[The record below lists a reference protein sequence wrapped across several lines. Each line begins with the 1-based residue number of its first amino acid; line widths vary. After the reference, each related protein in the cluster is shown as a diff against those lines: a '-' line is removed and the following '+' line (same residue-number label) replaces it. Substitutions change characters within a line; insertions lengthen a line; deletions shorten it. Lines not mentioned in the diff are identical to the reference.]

1 MAEPVIYSPVGTCRR
16 TVNTNPDL
24 NCFTISVVRAY
35 QQQPVW
41 PRTPGR
47 PYTHQPGRGAMKDAG
62 QNPFGEVVPEEL
74 LELLAESED
83 IHDFLGGLTV
93 YLAGALSSSGGDICC
108 AVALL
113 RERKP
118 VIVASSTFLAAD
130 LTKRQHTS
138 GDGPCLTAA
147 RDGITALVPDVL
159 DELSWA
165 NHQWREYLSAVAGDG
180 IRTILAVPFLLNGQA
195 KGALALYSS
204 TRDAFRP
211 VHVAAAEAA
220 AVQAS
225 PLLRIALRSALLNE
239 TTNDLTA
246 AVKSRTVIDLA
257 LGIIMAQ
264 NRCTEQE
271 AFTILK
277 QSSSARQTK
286 LQVHAAHIVGAMPE
300 PDASTPSDRNFFRE
314 I

>member
-1 MAEPVIYSPVGTCRR
+1 
-16 TVNTNPDL
+16 
-24 NCFTISVVRAY
+24 
-35 QQQPVW
+35 
-41 PRTPGR
+41 
-47 PYTHQPGRGAMKDAG
+47 MKDAG
-62 QNPFGEVVPEEL
+62 QNPFGELIPEEIL
-74 LELLAESED
+74 DLLAESED

-108 AVALL
+108 AVTLL

-118 VIVASSTFLAAD
+118 VIVASSAFLAAD
-130 LTKRQHTS
+130 LSKLQYAS

-147 RDGITALVPDVL
+147 RDGVTALVPDVL

-165 NHQWREYLSAVAGDG
+165 NRQWREYLSAVASHG

-211 VHVAAAEAA
+211 AHVSAAEAA

-225 PLLRIALRSALLNE
+225 PLLRIALRSALLSE

-257 LGIIMAQ
+257 VGIIMAQ
-264 NRCTEQE
+264 NRCTEQA

-277 QSSSARQTK
+277 QSSAARQTK
-286 LQVHAAHIVGAMPE
+286 LQVHAAHIVGAV
-300 PDASTPSDRNFFRE
+300 PDEDSTSTSEQQHRP
-314 I
+314 